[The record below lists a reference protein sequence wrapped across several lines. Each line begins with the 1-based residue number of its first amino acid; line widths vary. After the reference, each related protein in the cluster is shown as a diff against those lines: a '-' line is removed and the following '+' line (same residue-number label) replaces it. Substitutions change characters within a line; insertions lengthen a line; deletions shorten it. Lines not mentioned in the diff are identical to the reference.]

1 MIYIIICIL
10 IMLSTNGYSISKT
23 SLKPEEIEK
32 IKRELTMKPKINF
45 DMGNKKEDEEV
56 VFELY
61 RETDKRIY
69 IPRYYGLVNYGVP
82 TVLKFTRGC
91 SVAGC
96 KGGTGAGA
104 DISVGFVGKLREA
117 QMEPVNNF
125 LEAAR
130 NPRKMGG
137 IISVPCGFGKT
148 IMSLYIACALKKK
161 TMFISHKDFL
171 NQQFIETV
179 KEFAPAASI
188 GIIKQNK
195 VDVENKDFIIASL
208 QSLAMRDY
216 DSKIFEDIGFVIID
230 EVHHTGAQVFCRAF
244 KKLNTPII
252 LGLSATLNRKD
263 GMRKVFEYYIGGSV
277 YSIKNKEYTD
287 VIVNIHKYYV
297 PDIEYSA
304 IKKMWNGK
312 ENIAAM
318 INNICSYKPRT
329 EYIITVL
336 IELLKN
342 EPDRRVLILSER
354 RNQLKSIEDYIVEKN
369 IANKDYGYYVGG
381 MKQEQLNISSGKQ
394 IILATFQLAS
404 EGFNVPTLNTVIFA
418 SPISDIQQSIGRIL
432 RERPEDRKYTPL
444 CIDISDEFSVFRRKT
459 GARIRFYNNNKY
471 KISYYQDNEKIE
483 IDNGDEADNEEY
495 VDSDTHRTDKTKVV
509 KKPMFINDDDE

>member
-1 MIYIIICIL
+1 
-10 IMLSTNGYSISKT
+10 MLSINGYSISKT
-23 SLKPEEIEK
+23 SLKNEEIEK
-32 IKRELTMKPKINF
+32 IKKDLTMKPRVNF
-45 DMGNKKEDEEV
+45 DMGNNNDAEEL

-82 TVLKFTRGC
+82 KVLKVSG
-91 SVAGC
+91 
-96 KGGTGAGA
+96 GA
-104 DISVGFVGKLREA
+104 DISVGFVGRLRES
-117 QMEPVNNF
+117 QMEPVKNF
-125 LEAAR
+125 LEAAK

-179 KEFAPAASI
+179 REFAPSASI
-188 GIIKQNK
+188 GMIKQKK

-216 DSKIFEDIGFVIID
+216 DIKIFEDIGFVIID

-244 KKLNTPII
+244 KNLNTPII

-287 VIVNIHKYYV
+287 VDVNIHKYYV
-297 PDIEYSA
+297 PDIEYSLV
-304 IKKMWNGK
+304 KKMWNGK

-318 INNICSYKPRT
+318 INNICSYKPRI
-329 EYIITVL
+329 EYIINIL
-336 IELLKN
+336 SEILKN

-354 RNQLKSIEDYIVEKN
+354 RNQLKSIEDYIIEQN

-381 MKQEQLNISSGKQ
+381 MKQNELNISSGKQ

-444 CIDISDEFSVFRRKT
+444 CIDIADEFSVFHRKNST
-459 GARIRFYNNNKY
+459 RLKFYRNNKY
-471 KISYYQDNEKIE
+471 KVSYYQDNEKIE
-483 IDNGDEADNEEY
+483 SANDNEDNEDNEKGNDIDY
-495 VDSDTHRTDKTKVV
+495 TNDNSNDNSNYKGCSRYGDVNGKTK
-509 KKPMFINDDDE
+509 KKVMFINDDE

>member
-1 MIYIIICIL
+1 
-10 IMLSTNGYSISKT
+10 MLSINGYSISKT
-23 SLKPEEIEK
+23 SLKNEEIEK
-32 IKRELTMKPKINF
+32 IKKDLTMKPRVNF
-45 DMGNKKEDEEV
+45 DMGNNNDAEEL

-82 TVLKFTRGC
+82 KVLKVSG
-91 SVAGC
+91 
-96 KGGTGAGA
+96 GA
-104 DISVGFVGKLREA
+104 DISVGFVGRLRES

-125 LEAAR
+125 LEAAK
-130 NPRKMGG
+130 NPQKMGG

-179 KEFAPAASI
+179 REFAPSASI
-188 GIIKQNK
+188 GMIKQKK

-208 QSLAMRDY
+208 QSLAMREY
-216 DSKIFEDIGFVIID
+216 DIKIFEDIGFVIID

-244 KKLNTPII
+244 KNLNTPII

-287 VIVNIHKYYV
+287 VEVNIHKYYG
-297 PDIEYSA
+297 PDIEYSLV
-304 IKKMWNGK
+304 KKMWNGK

-318 INNICSYKPRT
+318 INNICSYKPRI
-329 EYIITVL
+329 EYIINIL
-336 IELLKN
+336 SEILKN

-354 RNQLKSIEDYIVEKN
+354 RNQLKSIEDYIIEQN

-444 CIDISDEFSVFRRKT
+444 CIDIADEFSVFHRKNS
-459 GARIRFYNNNKY
+459 ARLKFYRNNKY
-471 KISYYQDNEKIE
+471 KVSYYQDNEKIE
-483 IDNGDEADNEEY
+483 CANDNEDNEDNEKGNDNNNNTNDNDNDNDNGNDNY
-495 VDSDTHRTDKTKVV
+495 KGCARYGDVNGKTK
-509 KKPMFINDDDE
+509 KKIMFINDDE

>member
-1 MIYIIICIL
+1 MIYIIICII
-10 IMLSTNGYSISKT
+10 IMLSTNGYSILKT
-23 SLKPEEIEK
+23 SLKPEQIEK
-32 IKRELTMKPKINF
+32 IKKELTMKPKINF
-45 DMGNKKEDEEV
+45 DMGNKKDTDDV

-61 RETDKRIY
+61 RETEKRIY
-69 IPRYYGLVNYGVP
+69 IPRYYGLVNYDVP
-82 TVLKFTRGC
+82 KVLKL
-91 SVAGC
+91 S
-96 KGGTGAGA
+96 GAGA
-104 DISVGFVGKLREA
+104 DISVSFVGKLRDS

-171 NQQFIETV
+171 NQQFIDTV
-179 KEFAPAASI
+179 KEFAPTASI

-195 VDVENKDFIIASL
+195 VVVENKDFIIASL

-318 INNICSYKPRT
+318 INNICAYKPRT
-329 EYIITVL
+329 EYIIAIL
-336 IELLKN
+336 IEILKN

-354 RNQLKSIEDYIVEKN
+354 RNQLKSIEDFIVDKN

-404 EGFNVPTLNTVIFA
+404 EGFNVPTLNTIIFA

-432 RERPEDRKYTPL
+432 RERPEERKYTPL
-444 CIDISDEFSVFRRKT
+444 CIDIADEFSVFHRKT
-459 GARIRFYNNNKY
+459 GARTKFYNNNKY
-471 KISYYQDNEKIE
+471 IISYYQDNEKIE
-483 IDNGDEADNEEY
+483 IDNGDANDTNDTNDTNDAEEEKREYDNKANK
-495 VDSDTHRTDKTKVV
+495 STGV
-509 KKPMFINDDDE
+509 KKLMFINDDD

>member
-10 IMLSTNGYSISKT
+10 IMLSINGYSISKI
-23 SLKPEEIEK
+23 SLKAEEIEK
-32 IKRELTMKPKINF
+32 IKKELTMKPKVNF
-45 DMGNKKEDEEV
+45 DMGNNKDAEEV

-61 RETDKRIY
+61 RETEKRIY

-82 TVLKFTRGC
+82 KVLKL
-91 SVAGC
+91 AG
-96 KGGTGAGA
+96 GGA
-104 DISVGFVGKLREA
+104 DISVGFVGKLRGA

-179 KEFAPAASI
+179 REFAPAASI

-216 DSKIFEDIGFVIID
+216 DIKIFEDIGFVIID

-329 EYIITVL
+329 EYIIEIL
-336 IELLKN
+336 IEILKN

-354 RNQLKSIEDYIVEKN
+354 RNQLKAIEDYIVDKN

-381 MKQEQLNISSGKQ
+381 MKQEQLNVSSGKQ

-444 CIDISDEFSVFRRKT
+444 CIDISDEFSVFHRKT
-459 GARIRFYNNNKY
+459 GARLKFYNNNKY

-483 IDNGDEADNEEY
+483 IDDGGGDGETGGETGGGEAHNNNWRR
-495 VDSDTHRTDKTKVV
+495 DSGTKGA
-509 KKPMFINDDDE
+509 KKPLFINDDDE

>member
-1 MIYIIICIL
+1 
-10 IMLSTNGYSISKT
+10 MLSINGYSISKT

-32 IKRELTMKPKINF
+32 IKKELTMKPRVNF
-45 DMGNKKEDEEV
+45 DMGNNNNTEEL

-69 IPRYYGLVNYGVP
+69 IPRYYGLVNYGIP
-82 TVLKFTRGC
+82 KVLKVSG
-91 SVAGC
+91 
-96 KGGTGAGA
+96 GA
-104 DISVGFVGKLREA
+104 DISVGFVGRLRDA
-117 QMEPVNNF
+117 QLEPVKNF
-125 LEAAR
+125 LEAAK
-130 NPRKMGG
+130 NPLKMGG

-171 NQQFIETV
+171 NQQFIDTV

-188 GIIKQNK
+188 GIIKQKK

-216 DSKIFEDIGFVIID
+216 DIKIFEDIGFVIID

-244 KKLNTPII
+244 KNLNTPII

-297 PDIEYSA
+297 PDIEYS
-304 IKKMWNGK
+304 IVKKMWNGK

-318 INNICSYKPRT
+318 INNICSFKPRT
-329 EYIITVL
+329 EYIMTIITE
-336 IELLKN
+336 ILKN

-354 RNQLKSIEDYIVEKN
+354 RNQLKSIEDYIVEQN

-432 RERPEDRKYTPL
+432 RERPEDRKYIPL
-444 CIDISDEFSVFRRKT
+444 CIDIADEFSVFHRKNN
-459 GARIRFYNNNKY
+459 ARLKFYNNNKY

-483 IDNGDEADNEEY
+483 MVNDNDNDNDTFKGYEGDD
-495 VDSDTHRTDKTKVV
+495 DIKGKQ
-509 KKPMFINDDDE
+509 KKKMMFINDDE

>member
-1 MIYIIICIL
+1 
-10 IMLSTNGYSISKT
+10 MLSINGYSISKT

-32 IKRELTMKPKINF
+32 IKKELKMKPRVNF
-45 DMGNKKEDEEV
+45 DMGNNNNTEEL

-69 IPRYYGLVNYGVP
+69 IPRYYGLVNYGIP
-82 TVLKFTRGC
+82 KVLKVSG
-91 SVAGC
+91 
-96 KGGTGAGA
+96 GA
-104 DISVGFVGKLREA
+104 DISVGFVGRLREA
-117 QMEPVNNF
+117 QLEPVKNF
-125 LEAAR
+125 LEAAK
-130 NPRKMGG
+130 NPLKMGG

-171 NQQFIETV
+171 NQQFIDTV
-179 KEFAPAASI
+179 KEFAPTASI
-188 GIIKQNK
+188 GIIKQKK

-216 DSKIFEDIGFVIID
+216 DIKIFEDIGFVIID

-244 KKLNTPII
+244 KNLNTPII

-297 PDIEYSA
+297 PDIEYS
-304 IKKMWNGK
+304 IVKKMWNGK

-318 INNICSYKPRT
+318 INNICSFKPRT
-329 EYIITVL
+329 EYIMTILTE
-336 IELLKN
+336 ILKN

-354 RNQLKSIEDYIVEKN
+354 RNQLKSIEDYIVEQN

-381 MKQEQLNISSGKQ
+381 MKQEQLNISSEKQ

-432 RERPEDRKYTPL
+432 RERPEDRKYIPL
-444 CIDISDEFSVFRRKT
+444 CIDIADEFSVFHRKNN
-459 GARIRFYNNNKY
+459 ARLKFYNNNKY

-483 IDNGDEADNEEY
+483 MVNDNDTFKGYEGDD
-495 VDSDTHRTDKTKVV
+495 DIKGKQ
-509 KKPMFINDDDE
+509 KKKMMFINDDE

>member
-1 MIYIIICIL
+1 MIYIIICII
-10 IMLSTNGYSISKT
+10 IMLSTNGYSISKA

-32 IKRELTMKPKINF
+32 IKKELTMKPKVNF
-45 DMGNKKEDEEV
+45 DMGNNKDAEEV

-82 TVLKFTRGC
+82 KVLKLPSC
-91 SVAGC
+91 
-96 KGGTGAGA
+96 GAGA
-104 DISVGFVGKLREA
+104 DIYVGFVGKLREA

-277 YSIKNKEYTD
+277 YSVKNKEYTD

-329 EYIITVL
+329 EYIIAIL
-336 IELLKN
+336 IEILKN

-381 MKQEQLNISSGKQ
+381 MKQEQLNVSSGKQ

-444 CIDISDEFSVFRRKT
+444 CIDISDEFSVFHRKT
-459 GARIRFYNNNKY
+459 GARLRFYNNNKY

-483 IDNGDEADNEEY
+483 IDNGDAGNAGEACEAGEEAGGEGY
-495 VDSDTHRTDKTKVV
+495 ASTARTKGA
-509 KKPMFINDDDE
+509 KKPMFINDDDDE